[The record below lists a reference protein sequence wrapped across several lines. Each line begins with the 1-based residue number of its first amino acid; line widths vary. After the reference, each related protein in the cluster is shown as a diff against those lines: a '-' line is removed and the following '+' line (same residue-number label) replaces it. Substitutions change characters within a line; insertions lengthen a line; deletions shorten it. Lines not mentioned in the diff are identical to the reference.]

1 MLLLKVTNLASD
13 LRFLQ
18 FFCVCQI
25 ENIFLI
31 LYLLFTFL
39 KYTNSAITSDL
50 PKSGNNGMSEQGRIP
65 PKNNGSSE
73 ELLRNL

>member
-31 LYLLFTFL
+31 QYLLFTFL

-50 PKSGNNGMSEQGRIP
+50 PKSGNNGMSELKEGFPLKIL
-65 PKNNGSSE
+65 E
-73 ELLRNL
+73 VLRNF

>member
-1 MLLLKVTNLASD
+1 MLLLKVTNLASG

-31 LYLLFTFL
+31 QYLLFTYHYVL
-39 KYTNSAITSDL
+39 KKDI
-50 PKSGNNGMSEQGRIP
+50 KIVQ
-65 PKNNGSSE
+65 
-73 ELLRNL
+73 

>member
-31 LYLLFTFL
+31 QYLRITMFL

-50 PKSGNNGMSEQGRIP
+50 PNSGNNGMSEQGRIP
-65 PKNNGSSE
+65 PKNNE

>member
-31 LYLLFTFL
+31 QYLLFTFL

-50 PKSGNNGMSEQGRIP
+50 PKSGNNGMSEL
-65 PKNNGSSE
+65 KE
-73 ELLRNL
+73 EFPLKILEVLRNF